1 MIQTPE
7 VSRVYIGS
15 FWDGPLQNDETAPLL
30 EAEMADLL
38 TDLNSLPSS
47 AAVRK
52 VNELVKRMRLLKAHA
67 HLVDHLRREM
77 PSMFGKDKKKAALLA
92 DMPAQFRTVCR
103 TNNLPPGDFPEIAK
117 FKSVVQELD
126 FAEFPKLDGK
136 RMKSGKLMQQLDH
149 ALAVTLPELMRQLP
163 RHNPRGAPPTG
174 AEDTGGPGGF

>member
-52 VNELVKRMRLLKAHA
+52 VSPAARRRDAARRGATTPALAVSLSRCLAVSLLLVRVARDARPSRHPAPSRCLLLLSRELSDGEPAVFFIRHARAAAAAAAAAAQVNELVKRMRLLKAHA
-67 HLVDHLRREM
+67 HLMDHLRGEVGRCAPRRRE
-77 PSMFGKDKKKAALLA
+77 D
-92 DMPAQFRTVCR
+92 
-103 TNNLPPGDFPEIAK
+103 
-117 FKSVVQELD
+117 
-126 FAEFPKLDGK
+126 
-136 RMKSGKLMQQLDH
+136 
-149 ALAVTLPELMRQLP
+149 
-163 RHNPRGAPPTG
+163 
-174 AEDTGGPGGF
+174 